1 MGHACS
7 NNRNTGWK
15 HGRWTHGGW
24 TLLALLSALLLL
36 APRGVLA
43 TEVCGEPNAAGIQLC
58 SSGLDAAQIAQMRIV
73 QEKSQWCW
81 AASIAMVFSHH
92 GFRVA
97 QEDIVRTQFSDAAD
111 QPLHATLLAPAAQ
124 RAWKDQGGRSFFA
137 SVTTGDALARRFLFK
152 DDTVIRELR
161 AQRPLI
167 VGALGHAMVL
177 VQVHWERFT
186 AQDAVRIVGGV
197 VIDPAPGKGVRPL
210 ARAELNPAY
219 VAAVQVAAPLQLA
232 AAQAVSTT
240 R

>member
-1 MGHACS
+1 MANARS

-15 HGRWTHGGW
+15 HGWWMG
-24 TLLALLSALLLL
+24 LA
-36 APRGVLA
+36 VLA
-43 TEVCGEPNAAGIQLC
+43 ALVLLTPRVVLANEVCGEPNEAGIQLC
-58 SSGLDAAQIAQMRIV
+58 RSGLDAAQITHMRAS

-92 GFRVA
+92 GFAVA
-97 QEDIVRTQFSDAAD
+97 QEDIVRQQYSDGADKALPVTQV
-111 QPLHATLLAPAAQ
+111 APVLQ
-124 RAWKDQGGRSFFA
+124 RAWQDRSGRAFFA
-137 SVTTGDALARRFLFK
+137 SVTAGNAPTRRFLFG

-177 VQVHWERFT
+177 VQVNYERFT

-197 VIDPAPGKGVRPL
+197 VIDPAPGKGVRYL
-210 ARAELNPAY
+210 TRLELNPAY
-219 VAAVQVAAPLQLA
+219 VAAVQVAGPQQMA
-232 AAQAVSTT
+232 AAESGTTT